1 MPTWFVTYK
10 FKSAEGQWVT
20 SNSYT
25 VAETADKAR
34 ATVEQSLKEAKVT
47 YEIVRLRTVGD
58 GS

>member
-10 FKSAEGQWVT
+10 FKNAEGQWVT

-34 ATVEQSLKEAKVT
+34 ENVEQSLKEAKVT
-47 YEIVRLRTVGD
+47 YEIVRVRIVGD

>member
-1 MPTWFVTYK
+1 MVTWFVSYK
-10 FKSAEGQWVT
+10 FKNFEGQWVN
-20 SNSYT
+20 SNMYT

-47 YEIVRLRTVGD
+47 YEIVRVRIVGD